1 MKQSH
6 DPRPFQRPASLV
18 FGKPTEFAFPQGIFR
33 FYLLKT
39 GDQVYKPNYTTN
51 ISLTARLVDG
61 NEVMGMKC
69 CNGNSNEG
77 MNMRI
82 GNEDSFVWCA

>member
-1 MKQSH
+1 MLTYNTLNAYRETYSILS
-6 DPRPFQRPASLV
+6 F
-18 FGKPTEFAFPQGIFR
+18 
-33 FYLLKT
+33 
-39 GDQVYKPNYTTN
+39 
-51 ISLTARLVDG
+51 TARLVDG

-77 MNMRI
+77 MDIRI